1 MPNSFDE
8 EVFKM
13 MLEYNDRPIVLPLS
27 NPTSKSECTF
37 EEAYRQERGLAAGRD
52 PWGAGRRHSC
62 RARGASRAAGGEG
75 RCAPNH

>member
-1 MPNSFDE
+1 MHPHPYEILSQLLAGVSTVPNSFDE

-37 EEAYRQERGLAAGRD
+37 EEAYRCDHGVQV
-52 PWGAGRRHSC
+52 
-62 RARGASRAAGGEG
+62 
-75 RCAPNH
+75 